1 MNDIFFFGIIS
12 LVIDLDK
19 VYLDNFVLEDY
30 DEFDYNHKCTI
41 MELSND
47 IDARNYLYDVKWKMD
62 AVKRRSEDNPLNLAY
77 VAFYNDY
84 PIGII
89 TLSYINREY
98 YISYG
103 ILPEYR
109 KQYLASLLL
118 QEFSEYLFTTYP
130 EIDALNLSIVE
141 KNTGSVHT
149 AKRVGYERITNPRYS
164 MKR

>member
-41 MELSND
+41 MELSDD
-47 IDARNYLYDVKWKMD
+47 IDARNYLYDVKGKMD

-103 ILPEYR
+103 ICQSIANSIWHRYCYKNLVNIYLRLIR
-109 KQYLASLLL
+109 K
-118 QEFSEYLFTTYP
+118 
-130 EIDALNLSIVE
+130 
-141 KNTGSVHT
+141 
-149 AKRVGYERITNPRYS
+149 
-164 MKR
+164 